1 MESILASI
9 GLELRELKETMQT
22 ISDTLKEINEN
33 MKNAPSSATNTE
45 QGNVTD

>member
-9 GLELRELKETMQT
+9 GLELIELKETIQT

-33 MKNAPSSATNTE
+33 MQNAPSSATNTE
-45 QGNVTD
+45 QGNM